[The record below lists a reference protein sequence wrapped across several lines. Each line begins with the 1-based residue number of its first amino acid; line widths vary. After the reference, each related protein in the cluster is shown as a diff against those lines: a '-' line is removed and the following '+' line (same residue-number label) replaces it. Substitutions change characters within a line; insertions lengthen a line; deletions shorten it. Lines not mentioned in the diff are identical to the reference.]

1 MSKQIEKGKF
11 ITSKKFGYAV
21 QLYHT
26 QKGDTVYYACYHDT
40 RDLDSKGIPK
50 RKRLKIGTKKG
61 GITEQYVKAER
72 DKIMVALRDDK
83 TPTILQAKK
92 EIYTFGQVADQYFTH
107 RSIERLNP
115 DDKNIKND
123 KSIFKNHLSIFVKY
137 KIDSF
142 SSMDIETFKLAKLTE
157 REPKTINNIL
167 TLLIAIFNFGV
178 DKGFVKEYP
187 KIKKLTGIDNQR
199 DRYFSQDEINQIL
212 NHIKDNIIL
221 TIFVKISLST
231 GGRLETVRNIK
242 VKDINFND
250 TTISLVDLK
259 GKSAGKN
266 NATYTGFFKES
277 MKDELQQFITGL
289 SPNSYIFRYPD
300 GRRVSKDYIQNNLQK
315 LFNKLF
321 NQGLESNDSKNR
333 AVVHTLRHTFA
344 TQLAKNGE
352 SIFNIQK
359 LLNHSDIKMTL
370 RYAKFS
376 PENGRNA
383 INNLNLF

>member
-1 MSKQIEKGKF
+1 M
-11 ITSKKFGYAV
+11 
-21 QLYHT
+21 
-26 QKGDTVYYACYHDT
+26 
-40 RDLDSKGIPK
+40 
-50 RKRLKIGTKKG
+50 
-61 GITEQYVKAER
+61 
-72 DKIMVALRDDK
+72 
-83 TPTILQAKK
+83 
-92 EIYTFGQVADQYFTH
+92 
-107 RSIERLNP
+107 
-115 DDKNIKND
+115 
-123 KSIFKNHLSIFVKY
+123 
-137 KIDSF
+137 
-142 SSMDIETFKLAKLTE
+142 
-157 REPKTINNIL
+157 
-167 TLLIAIFNFGV
+167 
-178 DKGFVKEYP
+178 
-187 KIKKLTGIDNQR
+187 
-199 DRYFSQDEINQIL
+199 
-212 NHIKDNIIL
+212 

-266 NATYTGFFKES
+266 NATYTGFFKETL
-277 MKDELQQFITGL
+277 KGELQQFIAGL

-315 LFNKLF
+315 LFNILF
-321 NQGLESNDSKNR
+321 NQGLESNDTKNR